1 MAAPDADRD
10 ATVTFGAECD
20 CSVMFEAATKLAPC

>member
-1 MAAPDADRD
+1 MLPSAAERD

-20 CSVMFEAATKLAPC
+20 CSVTLTAASRLARC